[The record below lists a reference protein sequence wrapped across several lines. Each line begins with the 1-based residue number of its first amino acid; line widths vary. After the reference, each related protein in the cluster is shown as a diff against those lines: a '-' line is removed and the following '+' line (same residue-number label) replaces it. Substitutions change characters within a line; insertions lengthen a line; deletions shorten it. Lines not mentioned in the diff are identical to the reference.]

1 MKTIVVRD
9 LIKSN
14 YATSAEKAE
23 LLYDALVKSI
33 NNEEQVLVDFSNLMT
48 ITPTFFNHSI
58 GKLYTLY
65 STDTLNKF
73 ITLDSK
79 TLTSLQFDTLR
90 LVMQNTKSKLLEKQY
105 KENKND

>member
-23 LLYDALVKSI
+23 LLYDALVESI

-48 ITPTFFNHSI
+48 ATPTFFNHSI
-58 GKLYTLY
+58 GELYVLY

-73 ITLDSK
+73 VTLDSK

-90 LVMQNTKSKLLEKQY
+90 LVMQNTKSKLSEKQP
-105 KENKND
+105 KENKNV